1 MNEIQDVKDA
11 VSIVDVVGR
20 YVELQQVGSSFKA
33 NCPFHQERTPSF
45 YVWPERQTW
54 KCFGACSEGGDVI
67 TFLRKMENKDFP
79 EVLHS
84 LAAEGGV
91 ALSSARPKK
100 RDEQEPLYRLLGQ
113 AAAYF
118 RHNLMQKNDRNA
130 RKAHAYLAERKISP
144 AMSKEF
150 EIGLS
155 LWDRTD
161 LLHFMDAQG
170 YRAEDLLTVNLVL
183 QQKDGALRD
192 RFMGRLM
199 LPIRNVSGRV
209 IGFGARQLPPESD
222 KFGKYINTASTPL
235 FNKSEA
241 LYGIE
246 KAKESIQRNQQ
257 AVIVE
262 GYFDVIAAHQYGHT
276 NTVACMGTA
285 VTPGHIQLLQ
295 PWTSKITFAL
305 DADTAGQRATIRNL
319 DRSRQALQTVNQ
331 DSHRRSGV
339 KSKDEVQ
346 LTIVKVPQGQDPD
359 ELIRTEAAAWPRLVQ
374 EDMSLVDFYTEY
386 LATEYDFALPEE
398 KQKAVSRMVD
408 ILSGFA
414 QPVTREGYIARAAA
428 KLRISTGMLKRM
440 VHDAMLQRRASG
452 RRRSDQA
459 ESGRD
464 TSQTRVPRKEER
476 LLGALCWNPK
486 AVLPQLNKILERIRL
501 EPPLTR
507 DDFHNSENIVVYEA
521 LKVLVTTTEDWQ
533 LNVLRQHL
541 GPDLHQHLGFLE
553 NNIILPDFCN
563 NNSQEISR
571 AASEHLLEVRIRSN
585 RRSLKLLNLSEDTSS
600 VEGARRTQLIR
611 TQLYAER
618 RSLDEARD
626 RLQHLSLGY

>member
-295 PWTSKITFAL
+295 RWTSKITFAL

-339 KSKDEVQ
+339 KDEVQ

-386 LATEYDFALPEE
+386 LATEYDFDLPEE

-440 VHDAMLQRRASG
+440 VHAAMPQRRASG
-452 RRRSDQA
+452 RRRPDQA